1 MHENCGN
8 EVWVRWWEGIAEWR
22 VFDSW
27 NARGSIL
34 FLKLFHSPI
43 FILSPS
49 VRATRKQYK
58 EICHVRVFAPCE
70 GMNIYIVTR
79 YTSPILP
86 ARLSVVRAIG
96 PINRSN
102 DVLVRTCHEKNKSET
117 CFAFFLTAVMAVLS
131 NLWLRRLLLQGRK
144 PKRRKQNNLY
154 NIFVWNQWRERR
166 LLLRFFSSSTAM
178 FIIFTTIKETI
189 KCIIY
194 CIYIFNLI
202 K

>member
-1 MHENCGN
+1 MGA
-8 EVWVRWWEGIAEWR
+8 VRGDWR
-22 VFDSW
+22 VLPSDECLTAETSEGRFYFW
-27 NARGSIL
+27 NYSIPP
-34 FLKLFHSPI
+34 FF
-43 FILSPS
+43 LSPS

-58 EICHVRVFAPCE
+58 EICHVRVFAPCK

-79 YTSPILP
+79 YTSLP
-86 ARLSVVRAIG
+86 TRLSVVRAIG

-131 NLWLRRLLLQGRK
+131 NLWMPRLLLQGQK

-154 NIFVWNQWRERR
+154 NILVWNQWKERR
-166 LLLRFFSSSTAM
+166 LLLWFF
-178 FIIFTTIKETI
+178 FFNDVYIIFITIKETI
-189 KCIIY
+189 KMY
-194 CIYIFNLI
+194 TTLYLYFNLI

>member
-8 EVWVRWWEGIAEWR
+8 AAWVRWEVIGGYCQVTSVWQLKRAR
-22 VFDSW
+22 VDSI
-27 NARGSIL
+27 SEIIP
-34 FLKLFHSPI
+34 FPHF
-43 FILSPS
+43 FLSPS

-58 EICHVRVFAPCE
+58 EICHVRVFAPCK

-79 YTSPILP
+79 YTSLP
-86 ARLSVVRAIG
+86 TRLSVVRAIG

-131 NLWLRRLLLQGRK
+131 NLWMPRLLLQGQK

-154 NIFVWNQWRERR
+154 NILVWNQWKERR
-166 LLLRFFSSSTAM
+166 LLLWFF
-178 FIIFTTIKETI
+178 FFNDVYIIFITIKETI
-189 KCIIY
+189 KMY
-194 CIYIFNLI
+194 TTLYLYFNLI

>member
-8 EVWVRWWEGIAEWR
+8 AAWVRWEVIGGNCQVTSVWQLKRAR
-22 VFDSW
+22 VDSI
-27 NARGSIL
+27 SEIIP
-34 FLKLFHSPI
+34 FPHF
-43 FILSPS
+43 FLSPS

-58 EICHVRVFAPCE
+58 EICHVRVFAPCK

-79 YTSPILP
+79 YTSLP
-86 ARLSVVRAIG
+86 TRLSVVRAIG

-131 NLWLRRLLLQGRK
+131 NLWMPRLLLQGQK

-154 NIFVWNQWRERR
+154 NILVWNQWKERR
-166 LLLRFFSSSTAM
+166 LLLWFF
-178 FIIFTTIKETI
+178 FFNDVYIIFITIKETI
-189 KCIIY
+189 KMY
-194 CIYIFNLI
+194 TTLYLYFNLI